1 MFVKSASAITR
12 GVSTGSSDMR
22 VGSECQKRVPDL
34 VAASKKGGAV
44 TAVPP
49 R

>member
-1 MFVKSASAITR
+1 VKSASAITR
-12 GVSTGSSDMR
+12 GLSTGNSDMR
-22 VGSECQKRVPDL
+22 MGSECQKRAPDL
-34 VAASKKGGAV
+34 AAVSKKGGAV

>member
-1 MFVKSASAITR
+1 
-12 GVSTGSSDMR
+12 MR

-34 VAASKKGGAV
+34 AAVSKKGGAV